1 MEDWRSD
8 NRRQGKRRG
17 GSKDYGGDGDEF
29 DAGFDHG
36 KRNKPERGGRRDSFG
51 EAGWTAPEPGLA
63 PEEPYAPADRF
74 GGGGDRGSRGGGF
87 GGPREGGGGGFG
99 GGDRGPRGSG
109 GGDRFGGGGDR
120 GPRGGGGFGGPR
132 EGGGDRGDRGPRGG
146 GFGGPR
152 EGGGG
157 GFGGPRGGGGGD
169 RFGGGGGGDRF
180 GGGGDRGPRGGGF
193 GGPREGGDRG
203 PRRGPP
209 AERGPRQTGVVKFF
223 KSDKGFGFIM
233 PDNGDADVF
242 VHISAVERSG
252 LTSLDSGQR
261 VSFETEPD
269 RHGKGPKAV
278 ELKIEEGGGEE
289 V

>member
-63 PEEPYAPADRF
+63 PEEPYAPA
-74 GGGGDRGSRGGGF
+74 
-87 GGPREGGGGGFG
+87 
-99 GGDRGPRGSG
+99 
-109 GGDRFGGGGDR
+109 
-120 GPRGGGGFGGPR
+120 
-132 EGGGDRGDRGPRGG
+132 
-146 GFGGPR
+146 
-152 EGGGG
+152 
-157 GFGGPRGGGGGD
+157 
-169 RFGGGGGGDRF
+169 DRF

>member
-17 GSKDYGGDGDEF
+17 GSKDYGGDADEF
-29 DAGFDHG
+29 GAGFDHG

-51 EAGWTAPEPGLA
+51 EAGWTAPEPGFV
-63 PEEPYAPADRF
+63 PEEPFASGDRF
-74 GGGGDRGSRGGGF
+74 GGDRGPRGGGERGPSSGGF
-87 GGPREGGGGGFG
+87 GGPREGGGGDRFG
-99 GGDRGPRGSG
+99 GGDRGPRS
-109 GGDRFGGGGDR
+109 
-120 GPRGGGGFGGPR
+120 
-132 EGGGDRGDRGPRGG
+132 
-146 GFGGPR
+146 
-152 EGGGG
+152 
-157 GFGGPRGGGGGD
+157 
-169 RFGGGGGGDRF
+169 
-180 GGGGDRGPRGGGF
+180 GGF

-209 AERGPRQTGVVKFF
+209 VERGPRQTGVVKFF

-278 ELKIEEGGGEE
+278 ELKIEEGGDEE
-289 V
+289 A

>member
-51 EAGWTAPEPGLA
+51 EAGWTAPEPGFA

-74 GGGGDRGSRGGGF
+74 GG
-87 GGPREGGGGGFG
+87 
-99 GGDRGPRGSG
+99 
-109 GGDRFGGGGDR
+109 
-120 GPRGGGGFGGPR
+120 
-132 EGGGDRGDRGPRGG
+132 GDRGPRGG

-157 GFGGPRGGGGGD
+157 DRGPRGGFGGPREGGGGFGGPRGGGGD
-169 RFGGGGGGDRF
+169 RFGGGGGGDRGPR
-180 GGGGDRGPRGGGF
+180 GGGYGGPREGGGGF

-209 AERGPRQTGVVKFF
+209 VERGPRQTGTVKFF

>member
-120 GPRGGGGFGGPR
+120 GPRGGG
-132 EGGGDRGDRGPRGG
+132 
-146 GFGGPR
+146 
-152 EGGGG
+152 
-157 GFGGPRGGGGGD
+157 
-169 RFGGGGGGDRF
+169 
-180 GGGGDRGPRGGGF
+180 F

>member
-17 GSKDYGGDGDEF
+17 GSKDYGGDADEF
-29 DAGFDHG
+29 GAGFDHG

-51 EAGWTAPEPGLA
+51 EAGWTAPEPGFV
-63 PEEPYAPADRF
+63 PEEPFA
-74 GGGGDRGSRGGGF
+74 S
-87 GGPREGGGGGFG
+87 
-99 GGDRGPRGSG
+99 
-109 GGDRFGGGGDR
+109 GDRFG
-120 GPRGGGGFGGPR
+120 
-132 EGGGDRGDRGPRGG
+132 GDRGPRGG

-157 GFGGPRGGGGGD
+157 D
-169 RFGGGGGGDRF
+169 RF
-180 GGGGDRGPRGGGF
+180 GGGDRGPRSGGF

-209 AERGPRQTGVVKFF
+209 VERGPRQTGVVKFF

-278 ELKIEEGGGEE
+278 ELKIEEGGDEE
-289 V
+289 A

>member
-51 EAGWTAPEPGLA
+51 EAGWTAPEPGFV
-63 PEEPYAPADRF
+63 PEEPFASGDRF
-74 GGGGDRGSRGGGF
+74 GGDRGDRGPRGGGDRF
-87 GGPREGGGGGFG
+87 GGPREGGGDRFG
-99 GGDRGPRGSG
+99 GGDRGPRGG

-120 GPRGGGGFGGPR
+120 GPR
-132 EGGGDRGDRGPRGG
+132 
-146 GFGGPR
+146 
-152 EGGGG
+152 
-157 GFGGPRGGGGGD
+157 
-169 RFGGGGGGDRF
+169 GGGGGDRF
-180 GGGGDRGPRGGGF
+180 GGGGDRGPRGGGDRFGGGGDRGPRGGGGDRFGGGGDRF

-209 AERGPRQTGVVKFF
+209 VERGPRQTGVVKFF

-278 ELKIEEGGGEE
+278 ELKIEEGGDEE
-289 V
+289 A